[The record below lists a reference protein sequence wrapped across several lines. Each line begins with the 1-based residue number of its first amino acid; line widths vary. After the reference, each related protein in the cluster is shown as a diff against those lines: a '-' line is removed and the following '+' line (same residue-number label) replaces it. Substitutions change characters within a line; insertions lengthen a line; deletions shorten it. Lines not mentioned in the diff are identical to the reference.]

1 MLGAVLQRVMRKFS
15 YLVNRAGECGLIFFV
30 ALLSLLVLIQVV
42 FRYALDLPLFWT
54 EESARYCLVW
64 ASLLGAGVGLKRG
77 EHIAITYLTQ
87 HLPPGFRR
95 PVLAF
100 SWICT
105 GVLLIVILW
114 GGIRMV
120 KVTHCQISPALQIP
134 MSVPYLAV
142 PVGAAMMLIHLLALF
157 LEGDTDSDNVSCG
170 GPSR

>member
-1 MLGAVLQRVMRKFS
+1 MFGAVLQRVMRKLS
-15 YLVNRAGECGLIFFV
+15 YLVNRAGEWGVIFFV

-64 ASLLGAGVGLKRG
+64 ASLLGAGVALKRG
-77 EHIAITYLTQ
+77 EHIAVTYLAE
-87 HLPPGFRR
+87 HLPPWFRR

-105 GVLLIVILW
+105 GFFLSVILW

-120 KVTHCQISPALQIP
+120 MVTHCQLSPALRIP

-142 PVGAAMMLIHLLALF
+142 PVGAAMMLVHLLALF
-157 LEGDTDSDNVSCG
+157 LEGDTDPGKVSCG
-170 GPSR
+170 VPSR